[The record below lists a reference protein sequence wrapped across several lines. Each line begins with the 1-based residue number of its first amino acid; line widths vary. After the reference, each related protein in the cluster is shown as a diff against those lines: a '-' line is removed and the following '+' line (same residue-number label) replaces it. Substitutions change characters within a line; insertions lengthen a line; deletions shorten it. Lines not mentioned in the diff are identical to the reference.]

1 MGEVYRARDSRLK
14 RDVALKVLPPQLAG
28 DRDRLARFQRE
39 AEVLAS
45 LNHPQI
51 AQIYGLEE
59 FLDGG
64 VATPAL
70 VMELVEGDDL
80 AQRIAS
86 QTLGIHDALA
96 IAGQIVEALQAAH
109 QRGIVHRDLKPA
121 NIKVRAD
128 GTVKVLDFGLAKAFD
143 PASSVAQQEAGAG
156 NAPTVMSPGMTHA
169 GAIVGTPAYMSPEQ
183 ARGQTV
189 DTRTDI
195 WAFGCV
201 LFEMLAGR
209 PVFAGR
215 TPMDT
220 LAAILERE
228 PDWRLLPEATPD
240 NIQRLLRRCLDK
252 RSASRVRDIG
262 DARFD
267 IDDALAS
274 RGGASSVGDGV
285 TTGSR
290 RHNLPAELTSFVG
303 RQGELAELT
312 AALGTSRLLSLTG
325 AGGAGKTR
333 LALRLAADLA
343 DRYRDGAWMVD
354 LSPIAMPDLVPQT
367 VASAIGVRE
376 APQRSIRDTLL
387 DNLRSRELLIVLDNC
402 EHLIDACAEFGE
414 ALLRAAPA
422 LRIVATSREPLR
434 VPGETVWRVSS
445 LSLPEESASQST
457 AALLEAEATRLFI
470 ERATSTDPSFKAT
483 AENAATI
490 SRICRRLD
498 GIPLAIELAAA
509 RADTLSVE
517 QIDARLQDRFRLLTG
532 AARTAVPRQ
541 RTLEATMQWS
551 YQLLSAEERLLL
563 NRLSVFPGRWSLDAA
578 EKVCGGNGIDES
590 DMLDLHSKLVS
601 KSLIALERHG
611 GGDRR
616 YRLLETIRHYARE
629 RLMEVGGVDQ
639 LRDAHFEYFFTEFRD
654 SRAILQGHGQVP
666 LLKRL
671 RLEQDNVRAALEWG
685 LASPRLAAK
694 ALELTGAL
702 FWYWTKQGAF
712 EEGRQW
718 LEGALAIDSGAST
731 MVRATALIG
740 LAHMCYFQG
749 RFAEM
754 DLVAA
759 EASTLGHAVGD
770 PWAISWAAF
779 VRALAAFETGNRPD
793 ARALATAA
801 LATARS
807 NDDAMAGPLLVLGN
821 LALMDGDIERAD
833 QLFDQSND
841 VNRRSGEV
849 WGLAIGL
856 LCAAGLRIV
865 RGDFTIALQQIS
877 ESLSI
882 NEQLEDP
889 RGIAWSLDSLAGLLG
904 ASGPT
909 DAAARLWGA
918 SDHMLENVSGSL
930 PPFVKVIRD
939 RYLDVVRASLGTDAY
954 QAARDSGWAMTSAQ
968 AITFAREQER
978 SLRQRR

>member
-1 MGEVYRARDSRLK
+1 MTPGTRIGPYEILGPLGAGGMGEVYRARDSRLK

-28 DRDRLARFQRE
+28 NPDRLVRFQRE

-59 FLDGG
+59 FLVGG
-64 VATPAL
+64 MATPAL
-70 VMELVEGDDL
+70 VMELVEGEDL

-86 QTLGIHDALA
+86 NTIAIHDALA
-96 IAGQIVEALQAAH
+96 IARQIVEALQAAH

-143 PASSVAQQEAGAG
+143 PASSAAQEEAGAG

-209 PVFAGR
+209 PVFTGL

-228 PDWRLLPEATPD
+228 PDWRLLPGATPD
-240 NIQRLLRRCLDK
+240 TIHRLLRRCLEK
-252 RSASRVRDIG
+252 KSASRVRDIG

-274 RGGASSVGDGV
+274 RGAAPVANDAP
-285 TTGSR
+285 TGSR

-312 AALGTSRLLSLTG
+312 AALGTSRLLTLTG

-333 LALRLAADLA
+333 LALRLAANLA
-343 DRYRDGAWMVD
+343 DRYRDGACMVD
-354 LSPIAMPDLVPQT
+354 LSPIAVPDLVPQT

-376 APQRSIRDTLL
+376 APHRSIRDTLL
-387 DNLRSRELLIVLDNC
+387 DNLRSRELLVVLDNC
-402 EHLIDACAEFGE
+402 EHLIDACAELSE
-414 ALLRAAPA
+414 ALLRAAPE

-434 VPGETVWRVSS
+434 APGETVWRVSS
-445 LSLPEESASQST
+445 LSLPEESASQSA
-457 AALLEAEATRLFI
+457 AALLDAEATRLFI
-470 ERATSTDPSFKAT
+470 ERATSIDPSFTAT

-490 SRICRRLD
+490 TRICRRLD

-509 RADTLSVE
+509 RADTLSLE

-532 AARTAVPRQ
+532 ATRTAVPRQ

-551 YQLLSAEERLLL
+551 YQLLAGQERLLL
-563 NRLSVFPGRWSLDAA
+563 NRLSVFPGRWSLDTA
-578 EKVCGGNGIDES
+578 EKVCGGDGIDEI

-601 KSLIALERHG
+601 KSLIALDRHG
-611 GGDRR
+611 GVDRR
-616 YRLLETIRHYARE
+616 YRLLETIRHYARG
-629 RLMEVGGVDQ
+629 RLIEAGGVDT
-639 LRDAHFEYFFTEFRD
+639 LSNAHFEYFFTEFRD
-654 SRAILQGHGQVP
+654 SRAILQGHGQVG

-671 RLEQDNVRAALEWG
+671 RLEQDNVRAALEWA
-685 LASPRLAAK
+685 LASPRLAAN
-694 ALELTGAL
+694 ALELAGAL

-718 LEGALAIDSGAST
+718 LERALSLDSGASSR
-731 MVRATALIG
+731 VRARALIG
-740 LAHMCYFQG
+740 LGHMV
-749 RFAEM
+749 
-754 DLVAA
+754 L
-759 EASTLGHAVGD
+759 L
-770 PWAISWAAF
+770 P
-779 VRALAAFETGNRPD
+779 
-793 ARALATAA
+793 
-801 LATARS
+801 
-807 NDDAMAGPLLVLGN
+807 GPLRGN
-821 LALMDGDIERAD
+821 G
-833 QLFDQSND
+833 
-841 VNRRSGEV
+841 RS
-849 WGLAIGL
+849 
-856 LCAAGLRIV
+856 CR
-865 RGDFTIALQQIS
+865 
-877 ESLSI
+877 
-882 NEQLEDP
+882 
-889 RGIAWSLDSLAGLLG
+889 
-904 ASGPT
+904 
-909 DAAARLWGA
+909 
-918 SDHMLENVSGSL
+918 
-930 PPFVKVIRD
+930 
-939 RYLDVVRASLGTDAY
+939 
-954 QAARDSGWAMTSAQ
+954 
-968 AITFAREQER
+968 
-978 SLRQRR
+978 